1 MKCVLILIASA
12 PALASNELPFRMD
25 GKHRNIIYSDGDGD
39 GDFDGDDYELND
51 DDNMTNL

>member
-1 MKCVLILIASA
+1 MKCVLILIA

-25 GKHRNIIYSDGDGD
+25 GKHWNIIYSDGDGD
-39 GDFDGDDYELND
+39 GDGDGDELHD